1 MRATIACA
9 ALLAASPAAAQEPLR
24 AVTFSWV
31 RGDGADRCPSP
42 ADMMTAVRARVGRD
56 PFSPAATTSAE
67 ASVERVADRWR
78 ARLLFRDAQG
88 AVILRRDLDDASPAC
103 DTIAVAVAVSV
114 TLALAPTPP
123 RAPLVD
129 PEPARP
135 PAPPP
140 APPPPPAQ
148 RARPR
153 LTLAGEA
160 LVGPLPGVAY
170 GVVARIEGS
179 VLPHASLY
187 GSVAFEPEVRTGAS
201 GEWAFGM
208 TRASLGACA
217 HGRALAWL
225 TLAGCGGA
233 SVGFTH
239 AVTHGPSPLEPGNYP
254 WLAATVD
261 LRIVAHPVGPL
272 LIDVGAATSLA
283 FVRNDF
289 VVTTSGI
296 APAAVYTQSLLSL
309 AVSLGLGLEL

>member
-42 ADMMTAVRARVGRD
+42 ADMMSAVRARVGRD
-56 PFSPAATTSAE
+56 PFSPASRTSAE

-88 AVILRRDLDDASPAC
+88 DVILRRDLDDASPDC

-123 RAPLVD
+123 QAPLVD
-129 PEPARP
+129 PETARP
-135 PAPPP
+135 PPPPP
-140 APPPPPAQ
+140 APPRPPAT

-160 LVGPLPGVAY
+160 LVGPLPGVAF
-170 GVVARIEGS
+170 GAVARIEGA

-187 GSVAFEPEVRTGAS
+187 GSVAFEPQVRTGAS

-208 TRASLGACA
+208 TRASLGVCA
-217 HGRALAWL
+217 HGSPLAWL

-233 SVGFTH
+233 AAGLTH
-239 AVTHGPSPLEPGNYP
+239 AVTYGLAPLEPGNYP
-254 WLAATVD
+254 WVAAVVD
-261 LRIVAHPVGPL
+261 LRGAARLVGPL
-272 LIDVGAATSLA
+272 RIDLGAATSLA

-289 VVTTSGI
+289 VVTTPAR
-296 APAAVYTQSLLSL
+296 APTSVHAQALLSL
-309 AVSLGLGLEL
+309 AVSVGLGLEL